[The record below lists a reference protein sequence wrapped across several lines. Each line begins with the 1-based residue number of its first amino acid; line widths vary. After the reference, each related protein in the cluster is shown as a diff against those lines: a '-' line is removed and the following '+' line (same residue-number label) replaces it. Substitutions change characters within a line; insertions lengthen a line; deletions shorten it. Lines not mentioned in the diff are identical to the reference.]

1 VSETVLM
8 TGASFGRDTAETL
21 ARAGHTVFAL
31 MRGFAFPEP
40 GIRRIAAQPG
50 IDTVERDVGSD
61 DLVDRAVK
69 EVLVLCFQR
78 MTHAAPDRHCRA

>member
-1 VSETVLM
+1 MSETVLM

-69 EVLVLCFQR
+69 EVLGR
-78 MTHAAPDRHCRA
+78 GRP